1 MKTGTARQG
10 MRVRIIG
17 NHNSHGFKIGQIVA
31 LGEQSWH
38 EVNRYGH
45 PFYASTGHGSHY
57 IVREADI
64 EPAGAKV
71 V

>member
-17 NHNSHGFKIGQIVA
+17 NHNSHGFKIGQVVT

-38 EVNRYGH
+38 QVNRYGH
-45 PFYASTGHGSHY
+45 SFYVPNGYDSHY
-57 IVREADI
+57 IIREADI